1 METIINSMVEVFKT
15 DVESLADASM
25 LVALLQKQI
34 INSSVNFDLEDC
46 DKVLRIEAPAISR
59 RAVTALLKK
68 QGYWCELLE

>member
-15 DVESLADASM
+15 DVESLTDASM
-25 LVALLQKQI
+25 LVVLLQKQI

-68 QGYWCELLE
+68 QGYWCEPLE